1 MNYHVARNGQQ
12 LGTLSTTDISLKL
25 STGELSP
32 QDLAWTEG
40 MANWQPISSISGLS
54 SGGGSPSYSSAP
66 TNPYSS
72 GSANPYASGPVNPYA
87 APRAEIYAQ
96 KSSAELASLGQRLG
110 AHLLNIL
117 TLMPVAVLA
126 GIGVALE
133 DPNSSSPGTATAL
146 LLGLSGLYVI
156 GLFIYN
162 MVRLS
167 THGQSLGKQWV
178 GIKIVSFE
186 DNSNA
191 GFVKAVL
198 LRMIVNTLIG
208 FFVPFYGLVD
218 SCFVFREDR
227 RCIHDLLASTHVVAA

>member
-54 SGGGSPSYSSAP
+54 SGGGATPSSGYVNPYASAP
-66 TNPYSS
+66 VNPYS
-72 GSANPYASGPVNPYA
+72 SGPVNPYA

-96 KSSAELASLGQRLG
+96 KNSAELASLGQRLG

-117 TLMPVAVLA
+117 TLMPVAVLV

-146 LLGLSGLYVI
+146 LLGLSGLYII

-178 GIKIVSFE
+178 GIKIVGFE

-227 RCIHDLLASTHVVAA
+227 RCIHDLLASTHVVVA